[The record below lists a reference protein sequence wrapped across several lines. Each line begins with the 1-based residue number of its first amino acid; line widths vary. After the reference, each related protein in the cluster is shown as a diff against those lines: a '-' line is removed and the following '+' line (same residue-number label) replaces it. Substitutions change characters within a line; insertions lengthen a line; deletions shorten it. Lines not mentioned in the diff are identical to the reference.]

1 MRRSLVSNSVEW
13 KVRVLPCQSFPT
25 TLKAP
30 AKYKSLQSLPLQTQ
44 KALQLPSLCTG
55 RSPCRSLG
63 FYLTTPTWG
72 CQDITSTGKSSFL
85 QTGDGISS
93 PSLLQPHHSTPPTPY
108 PPHLHHPSV
117 VTSSLH
123 LEGSSLGAL
132 TLALGTCLSRGIGCG
147 ENALK
152 QFGTVL
158 TRAMQRS
165 LSCGPSKDP
174 NEILLPKGAN
184 YLFEDFGM
192 SIILMLKN
200 WKCGTFNNGMVKVN
214 YHEQCI
220 FLPLKSTD
228 EDNSTCQIFS
238 WDLN

>member
-25 TLKAP
+25 TLNTP
-30 AKYKSLQSLPLQTQ
+30 AKYKPLQSLPLRIQ
-44 KALQLPSLCTG
+44 KALQLPNLCTG

-63 FYLTTPTWG
+63 FYLTTPAWG
-72 CQDITSTGKSSFL
+72 GRDITSTGKSSFL
-85 QTGDGISS
+85 QAGDGISS
-93 PSLLQPHHSTPPTPY
+93 PSLLQPHQSTPLTPH
-108 PPHLHHPSV
+108 PPHLHLPSV
-117 VTSSLH
+117 VASSLH

-132 TLALGTCLSRGIGCG
+132 TLASGTCLSRGIGYG
-147 ENALK
+147 ENVLR

-165 LSCGPSKDP
+165 LTCGPNKDP

-200 WKCGTFNNGMVKVN
+200 WTCGTFNNW
-214 YHEQCI
+214 
-220 FLPLKSTD
+220 LPGTAYLFATEKYGRG
-228 EDNSTCQIFS
+228 Q
-238 WDLN
+238 